1 VQESEAGAGGQRAEG
16 QAPSPWP
23 LLALAVASAA
33 IYAVGFRLLPD
44 AHPSSVYPWLFY
56 PQLALWLAAVA
67 WVWRRPRVG
76 LPFIVAVAVALRLLA
91 LTSPPSLS
99 SDLHRYAWDGAVQRA
114 GISPYAFPPEADELA
129 GLRDER
135 IHPRINRPWART
147 VYPPGGQL
155 VFLGLPFS
163 ITGVRLVM
171 VAFDL
176 VTILLLARLLG
187 VLGLP
192 PSRCLLYAWS
202 PFVVWEVANNGHLEA
217 AMLPLLVGAVLLWRS
232 GRIPAAGLA
241 LGGAIAMKLYP
252 ALAVVALWRRPALR
266 LLVPAAAVVTLLY
279 LVYGGSAGAKVL
291 GFLPEYVGSAEDH
304 NIGLRALIQWLASDL
319 PHARE
324 VAFGVCVALL
334 LAGVG
339 WIARHPAPPEQ
350 QLLRLTGLYLL
361 TLPTALHPWYALWLV
376 PWLCMNPRASWMWL
390 LAALPLSYLKY
401 ATADGVMPGWV
412 VPLELVPVFVLLI
425 VEWLSDRRVSAEVE
439 A

>member
-1 VQESEAGAGGQRAEG
+1 MYYLRPVQRSRQEGGQT
-16 QAPSPWP
+16 P
-23 LLALAVASAA
+23 LLLLAIASAA
-33 IYAVGFRLLPD
+33 LYGLGFRLMPE

-56 PQLALWLAAVA
+56 PQLALWLAALW
-67 WVWRRPRVG
+67 WVWRRPGVSVP
-76 LPFIVAVAVALRLLA
+76 LIVAVAVVFRLLA

-99 SDLHRYAWDGAVQRA
+99 SDVHRYAWDGAVQRA
-114 GISPYAFPPEADELA
+114 GFSPYGFPPEADELA
-129 GLRDER
+129 GLRDDR

-155 VFLGLPFS
+155 LFLGLPFS

-176 VTILLLARLLG
+176 VTILLIARLLG

-232 GRIPAAGLA
+232 GRVPAAGLA

-252 ALAVVALWRRPALR
+252 ALAVVALWRRPVSR
-266 LLVPAAAVVTLLY
+266 LLVPAAAVVALLY
-279 LVYGGSAGAKVL
+279 VVYGWPVGGKVL

-304 NIGLRALIQWLASDL
+304 NIGLRALIAWALADL

-324 VAFGVCVALL
+324 VAFGLCLALL
-334 LAGVG
+334 LTGVA
-339 WIARHPAPPEQ
+339 WIIRHPAPPER
-350 QLLRLTGLYLL
+350 QLLRLVGLYLL
-361 TLPTALHPWYALWLV
+361 TLPTAFHPWYALWLV

-401 ATADGVMPGWV
+401 ATPGGVMPAWV

-425 VEWLSDRRVSAEVE
+425 VEFVRGHREPTGVA